1 MSEGIFVIASSKAFP
16 RSPGKASS
24 SLSPRDNGSGRHSE
38 GTLLSSF
45 KGAIPFAFPILSSK
59 SFITE
64 VHLPHVTL
72 SLETIPIREIVQTVP
87 KYTPS
92 ALSDMVASCI
102 HEVND

>member
-1 MSEGIFVIASSKAFP
+1 M
-16 RSPGKASS
+16 
-24 SLSPRDNGSGRHSE
+24 
-38 GTLLSSF
+38 
-45 KGAIPFAFPILSSK
+45 
-59 SFITE
+59 
-64 VHLPHVTL
+64 PHVTL